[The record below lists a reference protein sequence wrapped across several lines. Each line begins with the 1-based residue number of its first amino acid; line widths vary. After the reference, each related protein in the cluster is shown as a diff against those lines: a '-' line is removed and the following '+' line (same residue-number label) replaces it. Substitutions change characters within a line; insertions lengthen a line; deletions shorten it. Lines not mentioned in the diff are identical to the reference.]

1 MNCPR
6 CGLPEELCVCEEMTK
21 EAQRIRVRSD
31 KRKYGKV
38 VTIVD
43 GLDNMNMQKIAKEL
57 RQKLACGG
65 TIRGEQI
72 ELQGD
77 HVNKIKRI
85 LMDMGFSEEM
95 IDIGY

>member
-1 MNCPR
+1 MNCPK
-6 CGLPEELCVCEEMTK
+6 CGLPEELCVCEEMTR

-31 KRKYGKV
+31 RRKYGKM

-43 GLDNMNMQKIAKEL
+43 GLGDVDTQKIAKDL

-65 TIRGEQI
+65 TVRDERI

-77 HVNKIKRI
+77 HVSKIKDI

-95 IDIGY
+95 IDLNL

>member
-1 MNCPR
+1 MNCPK
-6 CGLPEELCVCEEMTK
+6 CGLPEELCVCEEMTR

-31 KRKYGKV
+31 RRKYGKM

-43 GLDNMNMQKIAKEL
+43 GLDEVDTQKIAKDL

-65 TIRGEQI
+65 TVRDERI
-72 ELQGD
+72 ELQGN
-77 HVNKIKRI
+77 HVSKIKDI

-95 IDIGY
+95 IDLNL